1 MDLIFGKCLSAATRM
16 EALRRNVISG
26 FPMSISLILEG
37 YGTIS
42 IVRENNAYTCG
53 PIKGKQLLNID
64 G

>member
-1 MDLIFGKCLSAATRM
+1 M